1 MELKG
6 FDPIFISWVTEILDS
21 GSSTILLNGVPGK
34 SFVCKRGV
42 RQGDPL
48 SPLLYV
54 LGGDLL
60 QSYVNHAYR
69 EGRLKAPIPNRG
81 SSDYPIVQYAD
92 DTIIM
97 LPAEVEQL
105 QVLKEVL
112 AEYTAFTGLKVNYHK
127 SSLIPI
133 NISQLESEA
142 LSAQIQCNI
151 ASMPF
156 PYLGIPMGTTKPT
169 IRDLSPLTDRIE
181 RRLTASASFLS
192 YGDRLILVNS
202 VLSSMP
208 IHYLST
214 LDIPDGVIDV
224 IDRARRNCLWR
235 KRKDDEKV
243 HSLAA
248 WEMVCKPKNK
258 GGLGIINLKI
268 QNKCLMMKQLHK
280 FYNNVDLPWVKLIRN
295 SYYYK
300 EVPHAVTVCGSFW
313 WRSIMRMFELYR
325 QVTHCKIGSGE
336 TILFWSDNWNN
347 GVFDDIFPR
356 LSSFA
361 KDKYISVKEALQIID
376 PEQAFHLPISA
387 EAAAELRTLQHMLAG
402 VVTSDEN
409 DQWLITSNKSGVFI
423 PSQVYRMSFQ
433 HISSHFPSQWIWKSK
448 CTSKHKFF
456 AWLILH
462 DRINTKDMLRRRHW
476 QVTSDHGCVL
486 CSADALEDWSHLF
499 FECNFSV
506 RVWIYLQVNWTS
518 GSGPEMLKNTKKIF
532 KGPCFVEIIILA
544 CWNIWKQRN
553 NKIFKNI
560 QPTFRN
566 WKEGFIYDITM
577 LKHRVK

>member
-1 MELKG
+1 
-6 FDPIFISWVTEILDS
+6 
-21 GSSTILLNGVPGK
+21 
-34 SFVCKRGV
+34 
-42 RQGDPL
+42 
-48 SPLLYV
+48 
-54 LGGDLL
+54 
-60 QSYVNHAYR
+60 
-69 EGRLKAPIPNRG
+69 
-81 SSDYPIVQYAD
+81 
-92 DTIIM
+92 
-97 LPAEVEQL
+97 
-105 QVLKEVL
+105 
-112 AEYTAFTGLKVNYHK
+112 
-127 SSLIPI
+127 
-133 NISQLESEA
+133 
-142 LSAQIQCNI
+142 
-151 ASMPF
+151 
-156 PYLGIPMGTTKPT
+156 
-169 IRDLSPLTDRIE
+169 
-181 RRLTASASFLS
+181 
-192 YGDRLILVNS
+192 
-202 VLSSMP
+202 
-208 IHYLST
+208 
-214 LDIPDGVIDV
+214 
-224 IDRARRNCLWR
+224 
-235 KRKDDEKV
+235 
-243 HSLAA
+243 
-248 WEMVCKPKNK
+248 
-258 GGLGIINLKI
+258 
-268 QNKCLMMKQLHK
+268 MMKQLHK

-313 WRSIMRMFELYR
+313 WRSIMKMFELYR

-347 GVFDDIFPR
+347 GVIDDIFPR

-361 KDKYISVKEALQIID
+361 KDKFISVKEALQIID

-423 PSQVYRMSFQ
+423 PNQVYRMSFQ

-518 GSGPEMLKNTKKIF
+518 GSGPEMLKNTKKSF

-577 LKHRVK
+577 LKHRVKESSVASLSSWIDNLL